1 MGSEPTTSARR
12 AGAIGARLTL
22 ISLIV
27 AATGILLGALFLPAG
42 LVLSDLLTAVR
53 SDVLDIPPLGEAET
67 PPQNSYV
74 YATDGQLLAELTFE
88 ENRVPVALADIPQVT
103 IDAVLATE
111 DATFYE
117 HEGVNHLAIVRAAL
131 ANLRAGGIESGAST
145 ITQQYVKLAFLS
157 PEQTLQR
164 KIQEGIYAIQLEER
178 LTKDE
183 ILERYLNRS
192 YFGRGVYG
200 IGTAAERY
208 FSKEVGEL
216 DLGESAMLAGLLRA
230 PEANNPINS
239 LENATA
245 RRDIVLRQMATH
257 GFITADQAE
266 AARAVPLD
274 IDVSEPPPP
283 ANPFWVDWVSSLLV
297 NEDTA
302 QALGTQLG
310 ALEAMG
316 PTFEE
321 RRQVVFQ
328 AGLRIHT
335 TLDPELQAEAEAALR
350 EHLTAEDETPE
361 QLARE
366 PMGALVS
373 VDPEDGAIVAMAV
386 GPQRYGSCSEDDS
399 YLGTDD
405 EGRLLCDRTKVN
417 PAVPGMGAGAGR
429 QAGSA
434 FKPMVATAAIE
445 EGISPGL
452 TLDARGPQEIE
463 GCRDGEDLWEVDN
476 TGGDD
481 VLDMYEA
488 TRRSSNV
495 YYALLMADVGPA
507 RVVDMAQRLGIRTSD
522 LPVECSL
529 ALGSG
534 SVFPLEMASAFATLA
549 NRGTHC
555 DPFPIARIEDANG
568 RTLWEHS
575 PNCEQVIDTDVA
587 DRVVDLLAEPLQS
600 GGTARGADLEDW
612 PTRGKTG
619 TTSSYVDA
627 WFVGFIKQL
636 ATASWVGYPNGVTRF
651 ATLEQAQ
658 AVCPEVRNAAGEMAP
673 VEVAACLETRYL
685 ENQTIGGVSYEQVFG
700 GTLPAPMWRTYMLQA
715 AERFDPVD
723 FPDPGPIPMGRIPDL
738 LTASSISAAE
748 RIAEEAG
755 FRLTVRE
762 VNDFRPAGS
771 FVGQDPDPGTE
782 APLGIRITL
791 EVSDG
796 QGAIP
801 RVPDVVGLEVNAAA
815 EVLFDAGY
823 RVFRRNVEVTD
834 PALVD
839 IVIRQNPR
847 AGSRLIPGDPASQVT
862 LDVGVLAASRPAPPR
877 DDGGNDGD
885 NGDDRSDG
893 DDGAGTEPPRDDGD
907 DGTEAPREDTEPPPD
922 DDGAEEPGDDTEPPD
937 DGDDDDG
944 DDTEPDDVTEADEG
958 GGDDDGDG
966 DDR

>member
-1 MGSEPTTSARR
+1 MGSEPATPARR

-22 ISLIV
+22 IALIV
-27 AATGILLGALFLPAG
+27 AATGVLIGALFLPAG
-42 LVLSDLLTAVR
+42 LIVSDLLTAVR
-53 SDVLDIPPLGEAET
+53 TDVLDIPPLGEADT

-88 ENRVPVALADIPQVT
+88 ENRVPVALGDIPQVT

-164 KIQEGIYAIQLEER
+164 KIHEGIYAIQLEER

-208 FSKEVGEL
+208 FSKQVGEL

-266 AARAVPLD
+266 AAMTVPLD
-274 IDVSEPPPP
+274 IRVSEPPPP

-302 QALGTQLG
+302 QALGTQLD

-316 PTFEE
+316 ATFEE

-328 AGLRIHT
+328 SGLRIHT

-350 EHLTAEDETPE
+350 EHLTAADETPE

-373 VDPEDGAIVAMAV
+373 VDPADGAIVAMAV
-386 GPQRYGSCSEDDS
+386 GPQAYGSCSEDDS

-429 QAGSA
+429 QSGSA

-463 GCRDGEDLWEVDN
+463 GCRDGEGLWEVDN

-481 VLDMYEA
+481 ILDMYEA

-507 RVVDMAQRLGIRTSD
+507 RVVDMAERLGIRTSD

-529 ALGSG
+529 ALGAG

-549 NRGTHC
+549 NRGVHC
-555 DPFPIARIEDANG
+555 DPFPIARIEDATG

-575 PNCEQVIDTDVA
+575 PDCEQVIDTDVA

-600 GGTARGADLEDW
+600 GGTGRGADLEDW

-619 TTSSYVDA
+619 TTSNYVDA

-636 ATASWVGYPNGVTRF
+636 ATASWIGYPNGVTRF
-651 ATLEQAQ
+651 ATLDQAQ
-658 AVCPEVRNAAGEMAP
+658 AICPEVRNAAGELGP
-673 VEVAACLETRYL
+673 VDVPACLETRYL
-685 ENQTIGGVSYEQVFG
+685 ENQTIGGVAYERVFG

-715 AERFDPVD
+715 AQRFEPVD
-723 FPDPGPIPMGRIPDL
+723 FPDPGPIPTGQVPNL
-738 LTASSISAAE
+738 LRASSIAAAE

-755 FRLTVRE
+755 FRLTLRE
-762 VNDFRPAGS
+762 VRDYRPAGS
-771 FVGQDPDPGTE
+771 FIGQDPDAGTE

-796 QGAIP
+796 EGPIP
-801 RVPDVVGLEVNAAA
+801 TVPDVVGLEVDAAA
-815 EVLFDAGY
+815 AILFDAGY
-823 RVFRRNVEVTD
+823 RVFRRNVEVDD

-839 IVIRQNPR
+839 VVVRQNPA
-847 AGSRLIPGDPASQVT
+847 AGSRLVPGERDSQVT
-862 LDVGVLAASRPAPPR
+862 LEVGVLAPP
-877 DDGGNDGD
+877 
-885 NGDDRSDG
+885 
-893 DDGAGTEPPRDDGD
+893 
-907 DGTEAPREDTEPPPD
+907 PPPD
-922 DDGAEEPGDDTEPPD
+922 DDEDDDPALDDEDDTEDPDDGTDPPD
-937 DGDDDDG
+937 DDGDADDTEDPDDGTDPPDDDDDG
-944 DDTEPDDVTEADEG
+944 TEPDTE
-958 GGDDDGDG
+958 DDDGDG
-966 DDR
+966 EDG

>member
-1 MGSEPTTSARR
+1 MGSEPATPARR

-22 ISLIV
+22 IALIV

-42 LVLSDLLTAVR
+42 LALSDLLTAVR

-117 HEGVNHLAIVRAAL
+117 HDGVNHLAIVRASL

-164 KIQEGIYAIQLEER
+164 KIQEAIYAIQLEER

-208 FSKEVGEL
+208 FSKQVGEL

-257 GFITADQAE
+257 GFVTAGQAD
-266 AARAVPLD
+266 AAMSVPLD
-274 IDVSEPPPP
+274 ISVSEPPPP

-302 QALGTQLG
+302 QALGTQLD

-316 PTFEE
+316 ATFEE

-328 AGLRIHT
+328 SGLRIHT

-350 EHLTAEDETPE
+350 EHLTAEDETAE

-386 GPQRYGSCSEDDS
+386 GPQPYGSCSEDDS

-463 GCRDGEDLWEVDN
+463 GCRDGEGLWEVDN

-481 VLDMYEA
+481 ILDMYEA

-495 YYALLMADVGPA
+495 YYALLMADVGPE
-507 RVVDMAQRLGIRTSD
+507 RVVDIAQRLGIRTSD

-549 NRGTHC
+549 NGGMHC

-575 PNCEQVIDTDVA
+575 PDCEQVIDPDVA
-587 DRVVDLLAEPLQS
+587 DRVVDLLAEPLRS

-658 AVCPEVRNAAGEMAP
+658 AVCPEARNAAGELAP
-673 VEVAACLETRYL
+673 VEVPACLETRYL
-685 ENQTIGGVSYEQVFG
+685 EDQVIGGVSYEQVFG

-715 AERFDPVD
+715 AQRFDPVD
-723 FPDPGPIPMGRIPDL
+723 FPDPGPIPTGQVPNL
-738 LTASSISAAE
+738 LSATSISAAQ

-762 VNDFRPAGS
+762 VRDFRPAGT
-771 FVGQDPDPGTE
+771 FVGQDPEAGTD

-796 QGAIP
+796 DGPVPQ
-801 RVPDVVGLEVNAAA
+801 VPDVVGLELDTAA
-815 EVLFDAGY
+815 EILFDAGY

-834 PALVD
+834 PALVG
-839 IVIRQNPR
+839 IVVRQNPG
-847 AGSRLIPGDPASQVT
+847 AGTRLIPGERNSQVT
-862 LDVGVLAASRPAPPR
+862 LDVGVLVARPEPP
-877 DDGGNDGD
+877 DDD
-885 NGDDRSDG
+885 
-893 DDGAGTEPPRDDGD
+893 TEPPD
-907 DGTEAPREDTEPPPD
+907 DGTED
-922 DDGAEEPGDDTEPPD
+922 PGDDTEPPD
-937 DGDDDDG
+937 DDTEPPDDDTEPPDDDDTEPSDGDAG
-944 DDTEPDDVTEADEG
+944 DDTEPDEGTEPRGEDEG
-958 GGDDDGDG
+958 EDGG
-966 DDR
+966 R

>member
-1 MGSEPTTSARR
+1 MGSEPATPARR

-22 ISLIV
+22 IALIV

-42 LVLSDLLTAVR
+42 LALSDLLTAVR

-117 HEGVNHLAIVRAAL
+117 HDGVNHLAIVRASL

-164 KIQEGIYAIQLEER
+164 KIQEAIYAIQLEER

-208 FSKEVGEL
+208 FSKQVGEL

-257 GFITADQAE
+257 GFVTAGQAD
-266 AARAVPLD
+266 AAMSVPLD
-274 IDVSEPPPP
+274 ISVSEPPPP

-302 QALGTQLG
+302 QALGTQLD

-316 PTFEE
+316 ATFEE

-328 AGLRIHT
+328 SGLRIHT

-350 EHLTAEDETPE
+350 EHLTAEDETAE

-386 GPQRYGSCSEDDS
+386 GPQPYGSCSEDDS

-463 GCRDGEDLWEVDN
+463 GCRDGEGLWEVDN

-481 VLDMYEA
+481 ILDMYEA

-495 YYALLMADVGPA
+495 YYALLMADVGPE
-507 RVVDMAQRLGIRTSD
+507 RVVDIAQRLGIRTSD

-549 NRGTHC
+549 NGGMHC

-575 PNCEQVIDTDVA
+575 PDCEQVIDPDVA
-587 DRVVDLLAEPLQS
+587 DRVVDLLAEPLRS

-658 AVCPEVRNAAGEMAP
+658 AVCPEARNAAGELAP
-673 VEVAACLETRYL
+673 VEVPACLETRYL
-685 ENQTIGGVSYEQVFG
+685 EDQVIGGVSYEQVFG

-715 AERFDPVD
+715 AQRFDPVD
-723 FPDPGPIPMGRIPDL
+723 FPDPGPIPTGQVPNL
-738 LTASSISAAE
+738 LSATSISAAQ

-762 VNDFRPAGS
+762 VRDFRPAGT
-771 FVGQDPDPGTE
+771 FVGQDPEAGTD

-796 QGAIP
+796 DGPVPQ
-801 RVPDVVGLEVNAAA
+801 VPDVVGLELDTAA
-815 EVLFDAGY
+815 EILFDAGY

-834 PALVD
+834 PALVG
-839 IVIRQNPR
+839 IVVRQNPR
-847 AGSRLIPGDPASQVT
+847 AGTRLIPGERNSQVT
-862 LDVGVLAASRPAPPR
+862 LDVGVLVARPEPP
-877 DDGGNDGD
+877 DDD
-885 NGDDRSDG
+885 
-893 DDGAGTEPPRDDGD
+893 TEPPD
-907 DGTEAPREDTEPPPD
+907 DGTED
-922 DDGAEEPGDDTEPPD
+922 PGDDTEPPD
-937 DGDDDDG
+937 GDDTEPPDDDTEPPDDDDTEPSDGDAG
-944 DDTEPDDVTEADEG
+944 DDTEPDEGTEPRGEDEG
-958 GGDDDGDG
+958 EDGG
-966 DDR
+966 R

>member
-1 MGSEPTTSARR
+1 MGSEPATPARR

-22 ISLIV
+22 IALIV
-27 AATGILLGALFLPAG
+27 AATGVLLGALFLPAG

-53 SDVLDIPPLGEAET
+53 SDVLDLPPLGEADT
-67 PPQNSYV
+67 PPENSYV

-88 ENRVPVALADIPQVT
+88 ENRVPVALSDIPQVT

-164 KIQEGIYAIQLEER
+164 KIQEAIYAIQLEER

-183 ILERYLNRS
+183 ILARYLNRS

-208 FSKEVGEL
+208 FSKEVGDL

-266 AARAVPLD
+266 AAKAVPLD
-274 IDVSEPPPP
+274 IRISEPPPP
-283 ANPFWVDWVSSLLV
+283 ANPFWVDWVSSLLI

-302 QALGTQLG
+302 QALGTQLD
-310 ALEAMG
+310 AMEAMG
-316 PTFEE
+316 ATFEE

-361 QLARE
+361 ALARE

-373 VDPEDGAIVAMAV
+373 VDPADGAIVAMAV
-386 GPQRYGSCSEDDS
+386 GPQPYGSCSEDDS

-481 VLDMYEA
+481 ILDMYEA

-495 YYALLMADVGPA
+495 YYALLMADVGPP

-549 NRGTHC
+549 NRGVHC

-587 DRVVDLLAEPLQS
+587 DRVVDLLAEPLQP

-619 TTSSYVDA
+619 TTSNYVDA

-636 ATASWVGYPNGVTRF
+636 ATASWIGYPNGVTRF

-658 AVCPEVRNAAGEMAP
+658 AVCPEVRNAAGELAP
-673 VEVAACLETRYL
+673 VEVPACLETRYL
-685 ENQTIGGVSYEQVFG
+685 EDQVIGGVAYEQVFG
-700 GTLPAPMWRTYMLQA
+700 GTIPAPLWRTYMLQA
-715 AERFDPVD
+715 AQRFEPVD
-723 FPDPGPIPMGRIPDL
+723 FPDPGPIPMGQVPDL
-738 LTASSISAAE
+738 LAATSISAAE

-755 FRLTVRE
+755 FRLTIRE
-762 VNDFRPAGS
+762 VRDFRPAGS
-771 FVGQDPDPGTE
+771 FVGQDPEAGTE

-796 QGAIP
+796 EGSVPQ
-801 RVPDVVGLEVNAAA
+801 VPDVVGLQVDAAA
-815 EVLFDAGY
+815 EILFDAGY

-839 IVIRQNPR
+839 IVVRQNPR
-847 AGSRLIPGDPASQVT
+847 AGSRLVPGERDSQVT
-862 LDVGVLAASRPAPPR
+862 LDVGVLAAPRPPPP
-877 DDGGNDGD
+877 DDDED
-885 NGDDRSDG
+885 PAD
-893 DDGAGTEPPRDDGD
+893 TEPPRDDGTEDPGDTEPPADPGD
-907 DGTEAPREDTEPPPD
+907 DGTEDPGDTEPP
-922 DDGAEEPGDDTEPPD
+922 ADTEP
-937 DGDDDDG
+937 
-944 DDTEPDDVTEADEG
+944 DDTEPDDTEPDDTEPDDTEPDDTEPDEDG
-958 GGDDDGDG
+958 GRGRGDDGDDG
-966 DDR
+966 DR